1 MHRPHA
7 AADRADA
14 DAMRRTAAA
23 RAARAASLSRR
34 SAAARRRALL
44 SGLLL
49 LAVVGGWSAVALTS
63 AGPVLG
69 AIPSLLLVTV
79 LALGRG
85 AVLAGRRYDA
95 AWAAGDVNSSVPGTR
110 TQTQHVPARRGAR
123 RPVPSAVGRAVRP
136 SDAVT
141 EVIVQELAAVRSTQ
155 AGAARS
161 FRVDVSGEAPA
172 EAPATASDVE
182 PAGDPMIDSGV
193 GTWVPVPVPPPAY
206 TLKPTARRA
215 EPAPL
220 PDLEAAAAKARADA
234 GAAPTRAEEPRPT
247 TGGLPLDAILA
258 RRRAAGE

>member
-14 DAMRRTAAA
+14 DAMRRTGAA

-49 LAVVGGWSAVALTS
+49 LAAVGGWSAVALTT
-63 AGPVLG
+63 AGLALG
-69 AIPSLLLVTV
+69 AVPSALLVTV
-79 LALGRG
+79 LGLGRS
-85 AVLAGRRYDA
+85 AVLAGHRADA
-95 AWAAGDVNSSVPGTR
+95 AWAAGDTPGAQPVAPTSTR
-110 TQTQHVPARRGAR
+110 HVPARRGAR
-123 RPVPSAVGRAVRP
+123 NPVPSAVGRAVRA

-141 EVIVQELAAVRSTQ
+141 EVIVQERAAARSTQ
-155 AGAARS
+155 ADVAPS
-161 FRVDVSGEAPA
+161 LRVDVSGEARVDTPA
-172 EAPATASDVE
+172 ATPAAE
-182 PAGDPMIDSGV
+182 PAVDPMVDSGV

-220 PDLEAAAAKARADA
+220 PDLEVAAAQARADA
-234 GAAPTRAEEPRPT
+234 GDRAVRDAEPRPT